1 MSRRIQLLGLGQ
13 HRLAQQR
20 VQAAHRQQVDRAAE
34 KLAQLVGELLDLP
47 AQPVPGLEG
56 VKNVEVA
63 VGRAVPPMVI
73 VCGVRAARCCVR
85 G

>member
-47 AQPVPGLEG
+47 AQPVPGLKG

-63 VGRAVPPMVI
+63 VGPRRAPGAGTEDP
-73 VCGVRAARCCVR
+73 
-85 G
+85 